1 MRTDS
6 YGKLVE
12 KRERIAETTLIVGAD
27 IGNNFNALG
36 LMDKKGKV
44 LKKLPKVY
52 NSCRGFK
59 YYRSQVESIMKKHG
73 FKDVIVGMEPTGHY
87 WRKIAYY
94 SLELGYEV
102 RFVKTTALKHQRE
115 LDESSPDKCDM
126 RDAVTIC
133 NLVREGKYIDSQM
146 PAGVYRQL
154 RTLGKVRERIMKYH
168 TGTKHALKAV
178 LDDYFPELKDI
189 FWSMSAKGL
198 WGLLEEC
205 PFPEDVL
212 KKGEERIAEII
223 AVCSRRRESAR
234 EKAARVFEAAGESV
248 GLKDIGIADRYRVK
262 IYLEEL
268 KRAAKQLKDIEKE
281 MGKLLNQLPDAKIL
295 LSIAGI
301 GKLSAAVFFGELG
314 NPENFAGYKQM
325 VKYAGYDPMRRDS
338 GMRVGR
344 SWISKKGRYLLRKF
358 LYFMA
363 MRVVHRSKYFKEYY
377 ERKKEAENRFGEQ
390 LKKKEA
396 LCAVVIKLIK
406 VLFALLRDKR
416 EFQESAPERKAL
428 AA

>member
-1 MRTDS
+1 MRKDS
-6 YGKLVE
+6 YGRLVE
-12 KRERIAETTLIVGAD
+12 KRERITEKTLIVGAD
-27 IGNNFNALG
+27 IGNNFNAIG

-44 LKKLPKVY
+44 LKKMPKVY
-52 NSCRGFK
+52 NSRRGFK
-59 YYRSQVESIMKKHG
+59 YYRNQVEIMMKRHG

-94 SLELGYEV
+94 SMELGYEV
-102 RFVKTTALKHQRE
+102 RFVKTTSVKHQRE
-115 LDESSPDKCDM
+115 LDESSPDKSDK

-133 NLVREGKYIDSQM
+133 NLVREGKYLDSRM
-146 PAGVYRQL
+146 PEGVYRQL
-154 RTLGKVRERIMKYH
+154 RTLGKVRERIMRYH

-178 LDDYFPELKDI
+178 LDDYFPELKDV

-198 WGLLEEC
+198 WGLLEKC

-212 KKGEERIAEII
+212 EKGEKEIVEII
-223 AVCSRRRESAR
+223 STRSRRRKSAR
-234 EKAARVFEAAGESV
+234 EKAARVFKSAGESV
-248 GLKDIGIADRYRVK
+248 GLREIGIADRYRVK

-268 KRAAKQLKDIEKE
+268 KRAEKQLKDIEKE
-281 MGKLLNQLPDAKIL
+281 MGKLLNQIPDSKIL
-295 LSIAGI
+295 LSIPGV
-301 GKLSAAVFFGELG
+301 GKLSAAIFFGELG
-314 NPENFAGYKQM
+314 NPENFAGYKQI
-325 VKYAGYDPMRRDS
+325 VKYAGYDPVGKDS

-344 SWISKKGRYLLRKF
+344 RWISKKGRYLLRKF

-377 ERKKEAENRFGEQ
+377 ERKKKEENRFGEQ

-406 VLFALLRDKR
+406 VIFALLRDKR
-416 EFQESAPERKAL
+416 EFQEQAPARMPV